1 MPLRCRRRRPAH
13 PRRPAIIR
21 LAQRQRRPPA
31 VPPPR
36 LPKATLPIAA
46 ARRTRIRRSRL
57 VRMRVIQ
64 LRLPVRV
71 RMLRVRRVNRKLLRP
86 ANMLRANRVPRPRRA
101 PRKRVPPSRPTALH
115 PSPKANLPRPGR
127 APRKRVP
134 PSQPTAL
141 HPSPR
146 ASRPRLGRALQK
158 RVRPSQAIALR
169 RRSHKSQA
177 PRPSP
182 QASPKDAESVSSPVH
197 LASADSCTGYF
208 SVRARRSYGFCRRRG
223 SRCRIPNR
231 AHRVPASVNQR
242 EIIGSSCTG
251 PVAQLDRAAVS

>member
-101 PRKRVPPSRPTALH
+101 PRKRVPPS
-115 PSPKANLPRPGR
+115 
-127 APRKRVP
+127 
-134 PSQPTAL
+134 QPTAL

-182 QASPKDAESVSSPVH
+182 QASPKDAESVSSPVR